1 MFSSVP
7 ATHVSCFWCRTT
19 FACWAHDRRRWG
31 FADRI
36 RSSRGAA
43 WVSNTL
49 TISTE
54 SKLSTHGFRHRDEPF
69 HHAKLN
75 AVLFDWHDPSMT
87 VDTACSS
94 SLIAVHHALQAPRA
108 GESQVTVACRP
119 QGILRPRVLV
129 YESKLNMVS
138 PTGRSR
144 MWDADA
150 GGYARQGQVWRL
162 S

>member
-1 MFSSVP
+1 M
-7 ATHVSCFWCRTT
+7 
-19 FACWAHDRRRWG
+19 
-31 FADRI
+31 
-36 RSSRGAA
+36 
-43 WVSNTL
+43 SNTP

-69 HHAKLN
+69 HHVKVN

-94 SLIAVHHALQAPRA
+94 SLIAVHHAVQAPR

-119 QGILRPRVLV
+119 QGILRPGVLV

-138 PTGRSR
+138 PTRR
-144 MWDADA
+144 
-150 GGYARQGQVWRL
+150 
-162 S
+162 

>member
-19 FACWAHDRRRWG
+19 FACWAHNRRHRG

-36 RSSRGAA
+36 RSSRGTS
-43 WVSNTL
+43 WVSNML

-54 SKLSTHGFRHRDEPF
+54 SKLSTRGFRHRDEPF

-75 AVLFDWHDPSMT
+75 SALFDRHHPSMT

-94 SLIAVHHALQAPRA
+94 SLIAVYYAVLAPRA

-119 QGILRPRVLV
+119 QDILRPRVLT

-138 PTGRSR
+138 PTRRSR

-150 GGYARQGQVWRL
+150 GGYARQGEVWRP